1 MSEQPAW
8 SSNVAL
14 AWAQQ
19 QHAEPIADAEVQ
31 QLCKLCDLTTNQLQ
45 QLIEANLNTRLT
57 FDEENTAWKLIG
69 DIKEARVTELSKLIA
84 TFPRFLSWTD
94 TAEPV
99 DELSSDQRAT
109 VVKLARMTF
118 AAASES
124 IRIDTRNTDLLDPMT
139 AVAVHKLATGKQADA
154 MGQLQQIREIWSAEV
169 AKLRERTLKKLARFS
184 GVPERRSKRSAQ
196 PATGFYKIKANLSD
210 DEAGK
215 RLKDIPAPKRARQS
229 AEDIQSTITATK
241 EIIRVNTPSNRPDTA
256 YLVRIR
262 DFIPLVL
269 PETDQEPSHA
279 IVEPRVVKS
288 IGKSRHQVQSLWEY
302 AIDGYPAPV
311 DAERWLALQR
321 QKYLEWLQTAAGCK
335 SVTIE
340 NVMQLRP
347 CLHTDPYGAP
357 LCRGCLGRQAD
368 MYCAFRDIRVFTK
381 MHAVLSNGEEFTRFI
396 MAPMF
401 TSDAKAAKHK
411 LKDSS
416 SENWSDFYILLMTAR
431 TLQHSLDMISRVL
444 CNADEQ
450 PIYNGTVFGE
460 HPVLKCSSMPCIYR
474 ALTPKSRQFCDICHT
489 SVLSTYFACSMCMQE
504 VCPQC
509 FAEWDSSQ
517 QLDKRVYHLK
527 AQLLLSEPAR
537 QIYRCKRYGRA
548 AKPVA
553 FHKQQQFIR
562 ISQFTREDVQHVQSK
577 VQQVLAHEHMMPT
590 IDCCG
595 KLDAYELEKFH
606 IKIQQ
611 ICQRTGDTHP
621 HRPWE
626 LPVIYVKPGELS
638 TGEFSRLWRRGMVVV
653 VQGLLQALDG
663 VIWQPDW
670 WINNFGFEMVNV
682 LDCSSNGQLVGEW
695 PLRDFYRLFNGQDSY
710 AHMFN
715 AEMEESSNWTEHKA
729 AVKSGI
735 LKLKDWPP
743 AEDFQTRLPDHFANF
758 MKALPFP
765 EYTQRDGAFNLVNK
779 LPAEFVPPDLGPKM
793 YCAYGSNDKEGGNG
807 TTNLHCDMADAV
819 NIMAYA
825 ANSAGADADADA
837 AAVWDIY
844 PPEAID
850 ALRRFIAQTAANVE
864 DAIHDQATYL
874 TLPMRQA
881 VYEQYGQQCY
891 RIYQNPGDAVF
902 VPAGCAHQV
911 CNYSSAVKIAMDFVS
926 PERVEYCYKLTQ
938 EFRKL
943 TSKHQRNQDLLQL
956 NNILWWT
963 FADIQ

>member
-124 IRIDTRNTDLLDPMT
+124 VRIDTRNTDLLDPMT

-311 DAERWLALQR
+311 DAERWLASQR

-357 LCRGCLGRQAD
+357 MCRGCLGRQAD

-411 LKDSS
+411 LKGSN

-460 HPVLKCSSMPCIYR
+460 HP
-474 ALTPKSRQFCDICHT
+474 
-489 SVLSTYFACSMCMQE
+489 
-504 VCPQC
+504 
-509 FAEWDSSQ
+509 
-517 QLDKRVYHLK
+517 
-527 AQLLLSEPAR
+527 
-537 QIYRCKRYGRA
+537 
-548 AKPVA
+548 
-553 FHKQQQFIR
+553 QFIR

-710 AHMFN
+710 SHMFN

-850 ALRRFIAQTAANVE
+850 TLRRFIAQTAANVE

-902 VPAGCAHQV
+902 VPAGYVSDVAKQAEQELKGKKVVVVGDVPYMHMLDEIAQHIRAEHV
-911 CNYSSAVKIAMDFVS
+911 AVARIPVQNHVYTPTQQNSSHIAPGRLWSELAGPASDYSMLYIGEES
-926 PERVEYCYKLTQ
+926 PTLT
-938 EFRKL
+938 
-943 TSKHQRNQDLLQL
+943 NLLVTMRL
-956 NNILWWT
+956 
-963 FADIQ
+963 